1 MKYTFILVL
10 STLNAAAAAISQPAG
25 SQAPGWKLDKVH
37 SSITFSV
44 KHMVISEV
52 AGKFGDF
59 DITFTS
65 SKDDFSDAS
74 VESIIK
80 VASINTEVAQ
90 RDGHLK
96 SDDFFN
102 AEKFPEIRFKSTSFQ
117 KTGDGTYK
125 ITGDMTIRDITKPVT
140 FDAVYNGSAVMG
152 NSVHAGWKAT
162 TFINRF
168 DFGLKW
174 NRALETG
181 GLIVSDKVN
190 ITLNLELV
198 KTK

>member
-1 MKYTFILVL
+1 MKHTFIIVL
-10 STLNAAAAAISQPAG
+10 SVLIAAAAAIAQPPQTA
-25 SQAPGWKLDKVH
+25 GWKLDKAH
-37 SSITFSV
+37 SGITFTV

-52 AGKFGDF
+52 AGKFGDY

-65 SKDDFSDAS
+65 SKDDFSDAA

-102 AEKFPEIRFKSTSFQ
+102 AEKYPEIKFKSTSFQ

-140 FDAVYNGSAVMG
+140 FDAVYNGNAVMG

-162 TFINRF
+162 TSINRF

-198 KTK
+198 KVK